1 MDDKQ
6 FSRIA
11 KALADPRRLEILEV
25 ISSVTEMSCGAIAH
39 RFPIGQS
46 TVSHHLKVLADAGL
60 VDVRR
65 EGQHGYFAAR
75 PEALNAYVEK
85 LRQRLIP
92 DLLERRAED

>member
-6 FSRIA
+6 FTRVA
-11 KALADPRRLEILEV
+11 KALADPRRFEMFRVIAGQEEI
-25 ISSVTEMSCGAIAH
+25 SCGAIAQ

-65 EGQHGYFAAR
+65 DGQYGYFSAHVDVL
-75 PEALNAYVEK
+75 ESYTEE
-85 LRQRLIP
+85 LRRRIGI
-92 DLLERRAED
+92 DRSRRASG

>member
-6 FSRIA
+6 FTRVA
-11 KALADPRRLEILEV
+11 KALADARRFEMFRVIAGEDEI
-25 ISSVTEMSCGAIAH
+25 SCGALAE

-65 EGQHGYFAAR
+65 EGQHGYFSAHVDVLDSYM
-75 PEALNAYVEK
+75 EE
-85 LRQRLIP
+85 LRRRIGI
-92 DLLERRAED
+92 DRRASVSG